1 MFLKQKRKILCRY
14 HSDSTLL
21 TAKACKKDKSI
32 AKKLFKADQT
42 DDKHYAVR
50 ENVSNN
56 FQNVFTI
63 LQLGVAQN

>member
-1 MFLKQKRKILCRY
+1 MLF
-14 HSDSTLL
+14 

-63 LQLGVAQN
+63 LQLGVARN